1 VNMKTYRRKTR
12 EDILNNVKSKE
23 QIGHVQKRPEATNN
37 VMIHCEVFRP
47 TWNVR
52 NGAATTE

>member
-1 VNMKTYRRKTR
+1 MKNYRRKTR
-12 EDILNNVKSKE
+12 GDILNNVKRKE
-23 QIGHVQKRPEATNN
+23 QIGYVQKRPEATNN
-37 VMIHCEVFRP
+37 VMIHCEVLRP

>member
-1 VNMKTYRRKTR
+1 MKTYRRKTR

>member
-1 VNMKTYRRKTR
+1 MRRTR
-12 EDILNNVKSKE
+12 GDILNNVKRE
-23 QIGHVQKRPEATNN
+23 EEIGYIQKHLEAMNN
-37 VMIHCEVFRP
+37 VMIHCEVLRP

>member
-1 VNMKTYRRKTR
+1 VNMKNYRRKTR
-12 EDILNNVKSKE
+12 GDILNNVKRKE
-23 QIGHVQKRPEATNN
+23 QIGYVQKRPEATNN
-37 VMIHCEVFRP
+37 VMIHCEVLRP